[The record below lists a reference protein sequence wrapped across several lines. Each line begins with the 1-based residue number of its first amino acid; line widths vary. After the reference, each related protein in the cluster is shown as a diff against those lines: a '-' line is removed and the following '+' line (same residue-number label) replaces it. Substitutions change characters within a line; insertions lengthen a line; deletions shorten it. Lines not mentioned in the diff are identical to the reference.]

1 MAWSGSGLFCATWI
15 DILDATQLAVDL
27 SLTTNKWALFTNSV
41 TPDFDASAANAQ
53 YGAGVW
59 ASNEVSGT
67 GYTAGGAA
75 VASPTLTSSSG
86 VITYDQADTSW
97 SSSTIT
103 NARGTLLYADALA
116 GNNAICAVNFG
127 ADYSTSNGT
136 FLITW
141 NASGVFTIDV
151 VP

>member
-1 MAWSGSGLFCATWI
+1 MAWTGSGLFCATWI

-27 SLTTNKWALFTNSV
+27 SLTTNKWAMFTNSV

-53 YGAGVW
+53 YAAGVW
-59 ASNEVSGT
+59 NANEVSGT
-67 GYTAGGAA
+67 GYTAGGT
-75 VASPTLTSSSG
+75 VTASPTLTSASG
-86 VITYDQADTSW
+86 IMTYDQADTSW

-103 NARGTLLYADALA
+103 SARGALLYADALA

-141 NASGVFTIDV
+141 NASGVFTVDL